1 MLKVFSHHNI
11 FVARILII
19 ILQLSILCRPDQIG
33 LPYRIRVFLH
43 RFHQRIV
50 RRPPGTEKRTA
61 LSVYDQFR
69 NICHRTEHKAIIQQ
83 LLFIQFSHSG
93 KCFFYLRL
101 NRPVNHCAVLLQ
113 NPLLRKCIVGC
124 KNCIQLK
131 FITISCFSG
140 QIGMAHQADGVAF
153 SVISGILFHK
163 CPYDLYSLLH
173 GIRRFKPKLVHPV
186 PAQPQQIRA
195 VSKAWLRK
203 RHQPSV
209 DHRRIQRRHL
219 VAVIHRLYSVAGA
232 VFQCLA
238 QISNHSLFGKP
249 DQSLPIFYDHDI
261 RKLSRCDRHINVCRI
276 LILHCLEYILVLDI

>member
-1 MLKVFSHHNI
+1 MQRIAVINIDGDRPRRGIHIGLKIISKFFVVSSFCTHFIEHHACHFKYDLRMLKVFSHHNV

-69 NICHRTEHKAIIQQ
+69 NICHCTEHKAIIQQ
-83 LLFIQFSHSG
+83 LLFIQFSHFG
-93 KCFFYLRL
+93 KCLFYLRL
-101 NRPVNHCAVLLQ
+101 HRAVNHCAVLLQ
-113 NPLLRKCIVGC
+113 NPLLWKCTIGC
-124 KNCIQLK
+124 KKCIQLK

-140 QIGMAHQADGVAF
+140 QIGMAHQANGVAF

-163 CPYDLYSLLH
+163 CPYDLHSLLH
-173 GIRRFKPKLVHPV
+173 RIRCFKSQLVHPV
-186 PAQPQQIRA
+186 PAQPQQIRT
-195 VSKAWLRK
+195 VYKTRLRK

-209 DHRRIQRRHL
+209 DHR
-219 VAVIHRLYSVAGA
+219 
-232 VFQCLA
+232 
-238 QISNHSLFGKP
+238 
-249 DQSLPIFYDHDI
+249 
-261 RKLSRCDRHINVCRI
+261 
-276 LILHCLEYILVLDI
+276 